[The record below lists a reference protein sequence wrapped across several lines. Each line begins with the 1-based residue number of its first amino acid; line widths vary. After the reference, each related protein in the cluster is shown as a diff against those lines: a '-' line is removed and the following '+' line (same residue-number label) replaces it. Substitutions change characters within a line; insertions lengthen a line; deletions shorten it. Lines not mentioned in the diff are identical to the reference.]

1 MGNISISDAVLPYLL
16 VKPPKGRRGWY
27 TNDGDDEQ
35 AQPESSKRKGGKRK
49 GKGKRKAGDDLDDRF
64 ATKARTLGGDR
75 VREAITV
82 RPITNRA
89 APPVGVG
96 MYTEGS
102 RLAGRLEP
110 PQLVTYL
117 KATVEGSED
126 LFEGRNPEGD
136 GAWTLCRMRC

>member
-1 MGNISISDAVLPYLL
+1 MDLDGEVRISSLDTA
-16 VKPPKGRRGWY
+16 
-27 TNDGDDEQ
+27 THN
-35 AQPESSKRKGGKRK
+35 

-102 RLAGRLEP
+102 SLAGRLEP

-136 GAWTLCRMRC
+136 GAWTLCRKRC